1 MRSNPIKSRI
11 AQGGYAY
18 GTMVFEFFTPGMAQ
32 ICKAAGAEFMLYD
45 MEHSAIAHADLREQF
60 AFCRGLGL
68 VPMCR
73 VPATQ
78 YDYIS
83 RALDAGAMGIMVPMV
98 ESEEQARFIVQS
110 TRYPPHGRRGAA
122 FGVAHDDFE
131 GGAVKDKIKAANE
144 RTMVIALIETA
155 KGIENIDKIAAVD
168 GIDVC
173 WVGHFDLTNFMGIPA
188 EFDHPR
194 FEAALDTVAAAVRK
208 HGKTGGFMSTDD
220 NWTTRMLGKG
230 FRLFACSMDII
241 LLQNA
246 LRDGIAGMK
255 RLVQARKR
263 DQAKAERAAAR
274 SRKGAR
280 KK

>member
-1 MRSNPIKSRI
+1 MRKNPVKKTI
-11 AQGGYAY
+11 AAGGYAY

-32 ICKAAGAEFMLYD
+32 LCKAAGAEFILYD
-45 MEHSAIAHADLREQF
+45 MEHSGIAHADLREQF
-60 AFCRGLGL
+60 AYCRGLGL

-98 ESEEQARFIVQS
+98 ETEEQARFIVQS
-110 TRYPPHGRRGAA
+110 TRYPPNGRRGAA

-131 GGAVKDKIKAANE
+131 GGAVKDKIKAADE

-155 KGIENIDKIAAVD
+155 KGIENVDKIAAVE
-168 GIDVC
+168 GVDVC

-194 FEAALDTVAAAVRK
+194 FEEALDKVAAACRK

-220 NWTTRMLGKG
+220 NWTTRMMAKD
-230 FRLFACSMDII
+230 FRLFACSMDLI

-246 LRDGIAGMK
+246 LRQGIVSMK
-255 RLVQARKR
+255 SL
-263 DQAKAERAAAR
+263 AAAR
-274 SRKGAR
+274 RREKAKLGKSESKTRGTKR
-280 KK
+280 